1 MSDTDETLDQLRK
14 QIDHLD
20 ESILSLISDRAACAQ
35 QVAELKRTVAESSGE
50 EVVFYRPEREAQVL
64 RKVMSSNASALT
76 DEAMAAL
83 FRQIMSSCLALEQ
96 KLKIAYLGPEGT
108 FTHTAAVKHFGHAVE
123 TCALGTIDEVFR
135 EVSAGAA
142 NYGVVPVENSS
153 EGIVSHTLDSFLE
166 SNLKVCGEVQ
176 LRIHHHLLISDVGK
190 PDRITRIYSHHQSL
204 AQCRKWIDSHWPNVE
219 RIPVSSNAKAARLI
233 QSEWNAA
240 AIAGE
245 TAADMYNL
253 KALASNIEDNPDNT
267 TRFLIVGHQEVLP
280 SGNDKTSIIVST
292 KNKPGALYH
301 LLQPFHI
308 HDISLTRIETRPSK
322 SGVWTYVFYIDFEG
336 HESDEKVHHVL
347 QILESQAAEV
357 RRLGSYPKAVL

>member
-1 MSDTDETLDQLRK
+1 MSDTDKELDQLRD
-14 QIDHLD
+14 QIDKLD
-20 ESILSLISDRAACAQ
+20 ESILTLITDRADCAQ
-35 QVAELKRTVAESSGE
+35 KVAELKRSVAKAGGE
-50 EVVFYRPEREAQVL
+50 DVVFYRPEREAQVL
-64 RKVMSSNASALT
+64 RKVMSSNNSALT

-123 TCALGTIDEVFR
+123 TSALGTIDEVFR
-135 EVSAGAA
+135 EVSADAA

-176 LRIHHHLLISDVGK
+176 LRIHHHLLISDIGRSDK
-190 PDRITRIYSHHQSL
+190 ITRIYSHHQSL
-204 AQCRKWIDSHWPNVE
+204 AQCRKWIDAHLPNVE

-245 TAADMYNL
+245 TAAEMYNL
-253 KALASNIEDNPDNT
+253 KTLAANIEDNPENT
-267 TRFLIVGHQEVLP
+267 TRFLIVGNHDVSP

-292 KNKPGALYH
+292 KNKPGALYY
-301 LLQPFHI
+301 LLEPFHQN
-308 HDISLTRIETRPSK
+308 DISLTRIETRPSQ
-322 SGVWTYVFYIDFEG
+322 SGMWSYVFFIDFEG
-336 HESDEKVHHVL
+336 HESDEKVQKVMSV
-347 QILESQAAEV
+347 LESTAADV
-357 RRLGSYPKAVL
+357 RHLGSYPKAVL